1 MAAGSIEEMAASV
14 AALMEQRLRVG
25 GATLTDKLR
34 RGGRSLPRVIRAEAT
49 LLAEAA
55 SQAGHPRLLR
65 QIDQD
70 RVTRAYE
77 TCLRHLEELDRA
89 ARRRAAV
96 MGIVESIAFRFLA
109 VALLLAAV
117 LRWRGFL

>member
-1 MAAGSIEEMAASV
+1 MASGSIKEMAESV
-14 AALMEQRLRVG
+14 AALMEQRLRIRG
-25 GATLTDKLR
+25 TTLAEKLR
-34 RGGRSLPRVIRAEAT
+34 RGGRSLPRGIRAEAA

-77 TCLRHLEELDRA
+77 TCLRHLQGLDRA

-96 MGIVESIAFRFLA
+96 MGMVESIAFRLLA
-109 VALLLAAV
+109 MALLMAAV
-117 LRWRGFL
+117 LHWRGFL